1 MTIATFAQPAFTRRD
16 PDMICWRVS
25 AIHRCCLRLGMS
37 KDWALE
43 KLREISPEGHR
54 DHMADIWFSNM
65 EDVRRFYF
73 QKREEDIMEEVSSE
87 EDTSFDMAA

>member
-1 MTIATFAQPAFTRRD
+1 MTIATFTQPSFACRD

-25 AIHRCCLRLGMS
+25 AIHRCCLSLGMG

-65 EDVRRFYF
+65 EEVRRFYF
-73 QKREEDIMEEVSSE
+73 QKKDEATLEKVSSE
-87 EDTSFDMAA
+87 EDSSFEMAA

>member
-1 MTIATFAQPAFTRRD
+1 MFAAQARPPRSSRRRY

-25 AIHRCCLRLGMS
+25 AIYRCCIRYRKS

-54 DHMADIWFSNM
+54 DIMANIWWMDMADLQDRHGRLNITLA
-65 EDVRRFYF
+65 D
-73 QKREEDIMEEVSSE
+73 QHLLPL
-87 EDTSFDMAA
+87 AA

>member
-1 MTIATFAQPAFTRRD
+1 MFVASTFRPRSLRRRH

-25 AIHRCCLRLGMS
+25 AIYRCCLRYRKS

-54 DHMADIWFSNM
+54 DIMADIWFTDIAQLQDRHDA
-65 EDVRRFYF
+65 ERHL
-73 QKREEDIMEEVSSE
+73 KEENLSLPL
-87 EDTSFDMAA
+87 AA

>member
-1 MTIATFAQPAFTRRD
+1 MLVASMPRSAARRPRH

-25 AIHRCCLRLGMS
+25 AIYRCCLRYRMS

-54 DHMADIWFSNM
+54 DIMAEIWFT
-65 EDVRRFYF
+65 DIGQLQDRYAA
-73 QKREEDIMEEVSSE
+73 QKAQTEEKLSLP
-87 EDTSFDMAA
+87 MAA

>member
-1 MTIATFAQPAFTRRD
+1 MFVASTSHARSLRRRH

-25 AIHRCCLRLGMS
+25 AIYRCCLRYRKS

-54 DHMADIWFSNM
+54 DIMADIWFT
-65 EDVRRFYF
+65 
-73 QKREEDIMEEVSSE
+73 DIDRLQERHEAQHFLKAENLSLP
-87 EDTSFDMAA
+87 MAA